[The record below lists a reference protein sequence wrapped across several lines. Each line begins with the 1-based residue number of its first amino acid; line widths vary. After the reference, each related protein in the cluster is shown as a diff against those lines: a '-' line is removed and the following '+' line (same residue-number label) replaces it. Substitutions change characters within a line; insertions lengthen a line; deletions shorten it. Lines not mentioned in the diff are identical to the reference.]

1 MTTMLSS
8 DLPLTKIGRGK
19 VRDIYAV
26 DDDRLLLLTT
36 DRISAFDVV
45 MGETIPMKGAVL
57 TQISAFWFN
66 ELEGVVPHHMI
77 SADADEIIAAVPALK
92 PHRAEI
98 LGRAMLSRRTTVF
111 PIECVIRGYLS
122 GSAWKEYSASGTLA
136 GEKLKAGLV
145 ESEKLEPAIFSPATK
160 AETGHDENIT
170 IAKMREVVGDET
182 AYTLESMTRAV
193 YTLGEELA
201 REQGIIIADTK
212 FEFGRDKDGRIIL
225 IDEVMTPDSSAL
237 LGGRCLQ
244 TRPAASELR
253 QATLARLSRHRAP
266 RRPLERRRPAAAFAC
281 ECRGCNQQAVSG
293 SVSTGDGDR
302 TEDLASNVVAAKAG
316 TTLRMR
322 YAFRLFRP
330 PYD

>member
-1 MTTMLSS
+1 LSAKALPMTTMLSS
-8 DLPLTKIGRGK
+8 DLPLPKIGRGK

-26 DDDRLLLLTT
+26 DDDRLLLVTT

-77 SADADEIIAAVPALK
+77 SADTDEIIAAVPALK

-122 GSAWKEYSASGTLA
+122 GSAWKEYAASGTLA

-170 IAKMREVVGDET
+170 IAKMRAVVGDEV
-182 AYTLESMTRAV
+182 AYTLESMTRSV

-212 FEFGRDKDGRIIL
+212 FEFGIDAGATLRL
-225 IDEVMTPDSSAL
+225 IDEVMTPDSS
-237 LGGRCLQ
+237 RFW
-244 TRPAASELR
+244 PAARYQPGRSQPSFDKQPLR
-253 QATLARLSRHRAP
+253 DYLAEIKRAGQWNGEAPPPPLPDAVVSATSARYLEAYRLLTG
-266 RRPLERRRPAAAFAC
+266 RPLADSA
-281 ECRGCNQQAVSG
+281 
-293 SVSTGDGDR
+293 
-302 TEDLASNVVAAKAG
+302 
-316 TTLRMR
+316 
-322 YAFRLFRP
+322 
-330 PYD
+330 